1 MANRSDPMAQEIH
14 GTNPQRIVEKIL
26 RMKVYAT
33 QYWKEYCFGLTAETL
48 VDRAIEID
56 HVGGTYGGIRKPTKF
71 MCLLLKMLQIQ
82 PDLEIIVEFIKNE
95 EYKYVRALG
104 ALYLRC
110 VGRPVEVY
118 QYLEPLYVDYS
129 KLRVRTF
136 EGWTI
141 THVDEFVD
149 ELLTSDYSCDIAL
162 PHLPK
167 RWHLERQDLLGPR
180 ANNAEGLDDDD
191 DDDDDDDGD
200 GGDDDDD
207 VHDDDDDADEDD
219 GDDGAR
225 ARVVARDG
233 AGGARGANERVRR
246 REDDDEEDE
255 DARDDDALGDVGD
268 GDGGGDGG
276 GDGVRVAR
284 AREDDGAGRG
294 RGVDVGDERGGGE
307 RGDER
312 VGTTV
317 RIGSGGRQGGECRLG
332 TVIRGEHDLI
342 HRSDRHDVVPE
353 RAVHQ
358 VTVGGGVRADGAVAQ
373 TDEGDDP
380 ACGRRGC
387 VSDRLGDD
395 D

>member
-191 DDDDDDDGD
+191 DDDDDDDG
-200 GGDDDDD
+200 GGSRSSSGDDRRRKPDRGRLVMKRREGRSESPAPRDKKKKRR
-207 VHDDDDDADEDD
+207 DDAP
-219 GDDGAR
+219 APP
-225 ARVVARDG
+225 A
-233 AGGARGANERVRR
+233 AGGGA
-246 REDDDEEDE
+246 
-255 DARDDDALGDVGD
+255 
-268 GDGGGDGG
+268 
-276 GDGVRVAR
+276 
-284 AREDDGAGRG
+284 
-294 RGVDVGDERGGGE
+294 
-307 RGDER
+307 
-312 VGTTV
+312 
-317 RIGSGGRQGGECRLG
+317 
-332 TVIRGEHDLI
+332 
-342 HRSDRHDVVPE
+342 
-353 RAVHQ
+353 
-358 VTVGGGVRADGAVAQ
+358 
-373 TDEGDDP
+373 TDE
-380 ACGRRGC
+380 
-387 VSDRLGDD
+387 LGVEATNALRAKLGLKPLRP
-395 D
+395 